1 MDRKF
6 YYILLILGG
15 VSFGTASIF
24 IKESGM
30 TPASITFLRF
40 LVAGTLLTRGKLK
53 LELSVKDYLILG
65 SLLSFHMFTFVEGV
79 YHTSIIDATVLVS
92 TSPFFVVIFSALKR
106 SVSLRDMEAVVTGFL
121 GVVLI
126 NFPLNEGN
134 LEGNLISLASALSI
148 ALYTFRLSS
157 IKYTD
162 SLSLTAWIYLFS
174 SVISLPFFVL
184 QGVGKVNLTS
194 VLSLIGLIAIPTL
207 IGHTSVVIS
216 SGKVKPQHIETI
228 GLLEPVVATALSIPF
243 FGEVPSAL
251 QLGGSALVI
260 LSILFIMRAV

>member
-1 MDRKF
+1 MERKF
-6 YYILLILGG
+6 YYLLLILGG
-15 VSFGTASIF
+15 ISFGTASIF

-40 LVAGTLLTRGKLK
+40 LVAGAMLTRGKLR
-53 LELSVKDYLILG
+53 LELRARDYLVLG
-65 SLLSFHMFTFVEGV
+65 GLLAFHMFTFIEGV
-79 YHTSIIDATVLVS
+79 YHTTIMDATVLVS
-92 TSPFFVVIFSALKR
+92 TSPFFVVIFTALRKN
-106 SVSLRDMEAVVTGFL
+106 VVLRDVEAVLIGFI

-134 LEGNLISLASALSI
+134 LVGNLISLISALSI

-157 IKYTD
+157 VKYED
-162 SLSLTAWIYLFS
+162 PLSLTAWIYLFS
-174 SVISLPFFVL
+174 SLLSFPFFLL
-184 QGVGKVNLTS
+184 QGLGRVDLTS

-207 IGHTSVVIS
+207 IGHTSIVIS

-228 GLLEPVVATALSIPF
+228 GLLEPVVATTLSIPL
-243 FGEVPSAL
+243 FGEIPSVL

-260 LSILFIMRAV
+260 LSILFIIKGG